1 MAQVLMFTCVYRR
14 TYDVTR
20 SKRLSIGHSFN
31 SSVSHLVQFISYWS
45 NLTDCSN
52 STSWTHYNSLSV
64 LTTMFPGQ
72 TGLAGFTELRMMEV
86 VMKTGAT
93 SRAKFQSNRH
103 HQQTNT
109 QLFTGRMPSCHPTNS
124 VRALKENLK
133 TSKCKWSWSTDI
145 ICYLQR
151 DANNKK

>member
-1 MAQVLMFTCVYRR
+1 MFTCVYRR

-52 STSWTHYNSLSV
+52 STSWTHYNPLSV

-72 TGLAGFTELRMMEV
+72 TGLAGFTE
-86 VMKTGAT
+86 AT
-93 SRAKFQSNRH
+93 DDGSGDENWSHKSRKVPVKSSPP
-103 HQQTNT
+103 TN
-109 QLFTGRMPSCHPTNS
+109 QHPTFYRPDAFLSPNQQ
-124 VRALKENLK
+124 
-133 TSKCKWSWSTDI
+133 CQSTEGKFEDVQMQMI
-145 ICYLQR
+145 MKHWHHLLPTERCEQQEV
-151 DANNKK
+151 DG